1 MIHAAKSPSRPIRR
15 LDADGILDLVADEMR
30 SVETALAARMESPV
44 GVIPEVGAH
53 LLQAGG
59 KRLRPLL
66 AVLAARACD
75 VPIELATAVG
85 TAAELIHTATLYH
98 DDVVDDGRV
107 RRGRPAARMVY
118 GNGVVV
124 LVGDFC
130 LARALETVALT
141 GSLAAV
147 QSLAAT
153 VTEMAE
159 GEVAQL
165 ERAGNP
171 ESSADD
177 YFRVIDRKTASLFA
191 WCARVG
197 GGLGRSA
204 RRAARTLWAGARP
217 RLPDRGRRARLRRR
231 RGHRRQVGRARHPG
245 GQGHPARP
253 LRLRERSR
261 PAGAGARARWA
272 SERSRPKTPRCI
284 LAATAA
290 AGGIERARAKAREL
304 AAAAVAELARLRPS
318 ALPRRPGRSG
328 RSLGRAKVLGNAPHE
343 LFDCLR
349 GSAALRQPARLRA
362 LSGGARPAPP
372 HHAARSIPCSRSRRS
387 RSG

>member
-1 MIHAAKSPSRPIRR
+1 VIQAAKTSSSLPSLRPASVDR
-15 LDADGILDLVADEMR
+15 ILDLVAPEMAA
-30 SVETALAARMESPV
+30 VETALRARMESPI
-44 GVIPEVGAH
+44 GSIPEVGAH

-75 VPIELATAVG
+75 APIDLATAVG

-141 GSLAAV
+141 GSLVAV

-171 ESSADD
+171 DSTAED

-191 WCARVG
+191 WCSRVG
-197 GGLGRSA
+197 GALGPALDGPLARYGRWLGRAFQIADDVLDCAVDEVTAGKSVGHDIQEGKVTLPVLYACDSNSELRDLVREKVGERAVTPDDA
-204 RRAARTLWAGARP
+204 RRVLMATL
-217 RLPDRGRRARLRRR
+217 
-231 RGHRRQVGRARHPG
+231 
-245 GQGHPARP
+245 
-253 LRLRERSR
+253 
-261 PAGAGARARWA
+261 
-272 SERSRPKTPRCI
+272 
-284 LAATAA
+284 A
-290 AGGIERARAKAREL
+290 AGGVERARAKAREL
-304 AAAAVAELARLRPS
+304 ATGAVAELAALRPS
-318 ALPRRPGRSG
+318 PYHDALVD
-328 RSLGRAKVLGNAPHE
+328 L
-343 LFDCLR
+343 
-349 GSAALRQPARLRA
+349 AALSVDRKF
-362 LSGGARPAPP
+362 
-372 HHAARSIPCSRSRRS
+372 
-387 RSG
+387 

>member
-1 MIHAAKSPSRPIRR
+1 MIQAVKIPPSPARQAN
-15 LDADGILDLVADEMR
+15 ADRILDLVSQEMAA
-30 SVETALAARMESPV
+30 VETALVARMESPV
-44 GVIPEVGAH
+44 GAIPEVGAH

-75 VPIELATAVG
+75 APLELAVAVG

-165 ERAGNP
+165 ERAGN
-171 ESSADD
+171 ADATLAN
-177 YFRVIDRKTASLFA
+177 YFDVIDRKTASLIA
-191 WCARVG
+191 WAARVG
-197 GGLGRSA
+197 GAAPPAMEGALSRFGRA
-204 RRAARTLWAGARP
+204 
-217 RLPDRGRRARLRRR
+217 
-231 RGHRRQVGRARHPG
+231 VGRAFQIADDILDCAG
-245 GQGHPARP
+245 AEAVAGKVLGHDLQEGKLTLPVLLACDVDPTIRP
-253 LRLRERSR
+253 LIRKEMGENGMS
-261 PAGAGARARWA
+261 AD
-272 SERSRPKTPRCI
+272 
-284 LAATAA
+284 
-290 AGGIERARAKAREL
+290 
-304 AAAAVAELARLRPS
+304 AAAAVLNLV
-318 ALPRRPGRSG
+318 RRAGG
-328 RSLGRAKVLGNAPHE
+328 VDAAKAH
-343 LFDCLR
+343 
-349 GSAALRQPARLRA
+349 A
-362 LSGGARPAPP
+362 LSGVDQAIADLAALPASPFRD
-372 HHAARSIPCSRSRRS
+372 ALRDVAILSVERVS
-387 RSG
+387 

>member
-1 MIHAAKSPSRPIRR
+1 MIQAAKTQSSNARR
-15 LDADGILDLVADEMR
+15 ASADAIFDLVSQEMAA
-30 SVETALAARMESPV
+30 VERALGLRMESPV
-44 GVIPEVGAH
+44 GAIPEVGAH

-66 AVLAARACD
+66 AVLAARAAD
-75 VPIELATAVG
+75 APIELATAVG

-141 GSLAAV
+141 GSLVAV

-171 ESSADD
+171 ESTADD

-191 WCARVG
+191 WCTRVG
-197 GGLGRSA
+197 GTLGPALDGPLARYGRALGRAFQIADDVLDCAVDEATAGKSVGHDIQEGKVTLPVLYA
-204 RRAARTLWAGARP
+204 CESNRELRALVREKVGERAVAPADA
-217 RLPDRGRRARLRRR
+217 DR
-231 RGHRRQVGRARHPG
+231 
-245 GQGHPARP
+245 
-253 LRLRERSR
+253 
-261 PAGAGARARWA
+261 
-272 SERSRPKTPRCI
+272 I

-290 AGGIERARAKAREL
+290 AGGVERARAKAREL
-304 AAAAVAELARLRPS
+304 AAGAVAELS
-318 ALPRRPGRSG
+318 AL
-328 RSLGRAKVLGNAPHE
+328 RASSYRDALAD
-343 LFDCLR
+343 L
-349 GSAALRQPARLRA
+349 AALSVDRKF
-362 LSGGARPAPP
+362 
-372 HHAARSIPCSRSRRS
+372 
-387 RSG
+387 